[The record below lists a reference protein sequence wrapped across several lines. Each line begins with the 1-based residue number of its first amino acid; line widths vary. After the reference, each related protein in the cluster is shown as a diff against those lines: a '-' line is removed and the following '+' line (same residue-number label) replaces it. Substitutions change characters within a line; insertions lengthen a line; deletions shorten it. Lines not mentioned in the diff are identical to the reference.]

1 MLSLFI
7 GMVLRVGSIIHWGD
21 IIHVTM
27 SGIAGIYMLQQIDSK
42 INRSNER
49 IDQIDV
55 VLADK
60 QDVIIA
66 TKAFDKATDAM
77 EIAVKKHAVIQGE
90 IDIVTSKYEHG
101 EKRLYSGVVTNPKE
115 LKDLQNQGDALTRRI
130 VELEDKKLEAMIA
143 EEDCNEMLHEA
154 TIHRDITI
162 DKRAVVENELTL
174 ERDDLL
180 SRIGGAKA
188 EREVSLNTIGEDLL
202 RKYDSA
208 RAKYRGIAVV
218 LVKDGICSGCGLRVS
233 TARAQAAR
241 GGDTIVNCDNCNRFL
256 YGK

>member
-162 DKRAVVENELTL
+162 DKRAVENELNL